1 MHVIADSRTPEK
13 AKKQLA
19 RIAQPLWLEPNK
31 KVYPSISAHP
41 DIFFCQHPK
50 MLIVAPE
57 ISEIKSKEL
66 DKAKIN
72 WISGDKNPGTKYP
85 ETAVYNAVALSRL
98 LIHNIKH
105 TDRKII
111 EQYNPSECLA
121 VNQGYTRCNL
131 ISLDEQHFICSDK
144 GISQQLKSINK
155 SVLYIEPNQIRLAG
169 HKHGFFGGCC
179 GICQQQLIFCGN
191 PEYLKEYESLL
202 RFTYNAGYQIVS
214 LSNEVL
220 TDVGSLLFIS

>member
-1 MHVIADSRTPEK
+1 MVIADSRMPEK

-50 MLIVAPE
+50 MLIAAPE
-57 ISEIKSKEL
+57 ISEIKKKEL
-66 DKAKIN
+66 DSAKIN

-85 ETAVYNAVALSRL
+85 ETAVYNAVALSKL

-111 EQYNPSECLA
+111 EQYNPNEYLT

-144 GISQQLKSINK
+144 SISQQLKSINK
-155 SVLYIEPNQIRLAG
+155 SVLYIEPNQIKLTG
-169 HKHGFFGGCC
+169 HKHGFFGGSC
-179 GICQQQLIFCGN
+179 GICQQQLILCGN

-220 TDVGSLLFIS
+220 TDVGSMLFIS